1 MYGGK
6 NIMKKILIMDTTLR
20 DGEKVPG
27 AKLNMNE
34 QLKIAHQLQKM
45 KVDIIETSFPSLS
58 HNELE
63 GTKMIAQKVGNKT
76 TLCVPS
82 RAIRHDID
90 EVYNCLKNSYD
101 PIIHIVLG
109 SSDLYNGKNG
119 EQIFM
124 QNIDAI
130 KYAKSI
136 LPKVQYSF
144 TDASRQDFD
153 ELWNKIELAV
163 KAGADIINIPDTVS
177 FMVPDEYGEM
187 INKINYRLKNLN
199 KNTILSVHCHNDLG
213 LATANSLVAIKNGAD
228 KIECTINGIGER
240 AGNTALEEV
249 AMILKLHKK
258 YYNAY
263 TNLAAN
269 EINNTSKL
277 VSYLMGIDIQVNKPI
292 TGSNVFTHY
301 SNLRLKEIS
310 DSKNTY
316 EIIHP
321 EDIGIENSELVLTSR
336 SGEDALKKALV
347 KIGFDKFTGKEF
359 KKLFKS
365 FLELANKKK
374 EIYSY
379 DLLYLVEKNLEENG
393 EQQGEDLLEVKNK
406 LYELI
411 DIEVVSNILFSRADI
426 KIKQKDSVF
435 KGEGLGNGPVD
446 AVYTAIRD
454 VIKINIE
461 LGEYKIK
468 SVSKGKEALGK
479 VAIQVNYN
487 GKEYIA
493 KAVDT
498 DVVKASAYAFVNA
511 INSIIIDEE
520 TNTNA

>member
-1 MYGGK
+1 
-6 NIMKKILIMDTTLR
+6 MKKILIMDTTLR
-20 DGEKVPG
+20 DGEKIPG
-27 AKLNMNE
+27 AKLNINE
-34 QLKIAHQLQKM
+34 QLKIAYQLQKM

-58 HNELE
+58 HNDLE
-63 GTKMIAQKVGNKT
+63 ITKAIAQKVGTKT
-76 TLCVPS
+76 TISVPS
-82 RAIRHDID
+82 RAIRRDID
-90 EVYNCLKNSYD
+90 EVYNCIKNSYD

-109 SSDLYNGKNG
+109 SSDLYDGKNK

-144 TDASRQDFD
+144 TDASRQDF
-153 ELWNKIELAV
+153 ESLWGKIKLVVE
-163 KAGADIINIPDTVS
+163 AGANIINIPDTVS
-177 FMVPDEYGEM
+177 VMVPDEYGEM
-187 INKINYRLKNLN
+187 INKINYRLKNLD
-199 KNTILSVHCHNDLG
+199 KDIILSVHCHNDLG
-213 LATANSLVAIKNGAD
+213 LATANSLIAIKNGAD

-249 AMILKLHKK
+249 AMAIKLHKK

-263 TNLAAN
+263 TNIATN
-269 EINNTSKL
+269 EISNTSKL

-292 TGSNVFTHY
+292 TGSNAFAHY
-301 SNLRLKEIS
+301 SNLRMTEITNS
-310 DSKNTY
+310 ENTY

-336 SGEDALKKALV
+336 SGESAFKKGLA
-347 KIGFDKFTGKEF
+347 KIGFDKFSNKEF
-359 KKLFKS
+359 KNLFKN

-379 DLLYLVEKNLEENG
+379 DLLYLIEKNLEENS
-393 EQQGEDLLEVKNK
+393 EQGNEFLKFKNK

-411 DIEVVSNILFSRADI
+411 DIEVVSNILFSRATV
-426 KIKQKDSVF
+426 KIRKKDSVY
-435 KGEGLGNGPVD
+435 KGEGVGNGPVD

-461 LGEYKIK
+461 LREYKIK

-487 GKEYIA
+487 GKEYTA

-498 DVVKASAYAFVNA
+498 DVVRASAYAFVNA
-511 INSIIIDEE
+511 INSVIIGKE
-520 TNTNA
+520 TSETV

>member
-1 MYGGK
+1 
-6 NIMKKILIMDTTLR
+6 MKKILIMDTTLR

-27 AKLNMNE
+27 TKLNINE
-34 QLKIAHQLQKM
+34 QLKIAYQLQKM
-45 KVDIIETSFPSLS
+45 NVDVIETSFPSLS
-58 HNELE
+58 HNDLE
-63 GTKMIAQKVGNKT
+63 ATKIIAQKIGDKT
-76 TLCVPS
+76 TISIPS

-90 EVYNCLKNSYD
+90 EVYSCVKNSYD

-109 SSDLYNGKNG
+109 SSDLYNGKNK

-153 ELWNKIELAV
+153 ILWEKIKLVVE
-163 KAGADIINIPDTVS
+163 AGANIINIPDTVS
-177 FMVPDEYGEM
+177 VMVPDEYGEI
-187 INKINYRLKNLN
+187 INKINYRLKNLD
-199 KNTILSVHCHNDLG
+199 KDIILSVHCHNDLG
-213 LATANSLVAIKNGAD
+213 LATANSLIAIKNGAD
-228 KIECTINGIGER
+228 KIECTINGFGER

-249 AMILKLHKK
+249 AMALKLHKK

-263 TNLAAN
+263 TGLVTR

-277 VSYLMGIDIQVNKPI
+277 VSYLMGIDIQINKPI
-292 TGSNVFTHY
+292 TGSNVFSHY
-301 SNLRLKEIS
+301 SNLRMKEITNS
-310 DSKNTY
+310 ENTY

-321 EDIGIENSELVLTSR
+321 EDVGIENSELILTSR
-336 SGEDALKKALV
+336 SGESALKKGLA
-347 KIGFDKFTGKEF
+347 KIGFDRFTNKEF
-359 KKLFKS
+359 KNLFKE

-374 EIYSY
+374 EVYSY
-379 DLLYLVEKNLEENG
+379 DLLYLIEKNLEESSKQD
-393 EQQGEDLLEVKNK
+393 EEFLQVKNK

-411 DIEVVSNILFSRADI
+411 DIEVVSNILFSRATV
-426 KIKQKDSVF
+426 KIKRKDSVF
-435 KGEGLGNGPVD
+435 QGEGVGNGPVD

-454 VIKINIE
+454 VIKLNIE

-479 VAIQVNYN
+479 VDIQVIYKNKDYT
-487 GKEYIA
+487 A

-498 DVVKASAYAFVNA
+498 DVVRASAYAFVNA
-511 INSIIIDEE
+511 INSVIIDKE
-520 TNTNA
+520 TSKTV

>member
-1 MYGGK
+1 
-6 NIMKKILIMDTTLR
+6 MKKILIMDTTLR

-27 AKLNMNE
+27 TKLNINE
-34 QLKIAHQLQKM
+34 QLKIAYQLQKM

-58 HNELE
+58 HNDLE
-63 GTKMIAQKVGNKT
+63 TTKMIAQKVGNKT
-76 TLCVPS
+76 TICVPS

-90 EVYNCLKNSYD
+90 EVYNCVKNSYD

-187 INKINYRLKNLN
+187 INKINYRLKNLD
-199 KNTILSVHCHNDLG
+199 KNVILSVHCHNDLG

-249 AMILKLHKK
+249 VMILKLHKK

-269 EINNTSKL
+269 EISNTSKL
-277 VSYLMGIDIQVNKPI
+277 ISYLMGIDIQVNKPI

-301 SNLRLKEIS
+301 SNLRMKEIT

-336 SGEDALKKALV
+336 SGEDALKKGLA
-347 KIGFDKFTGKEF
+347 KIGFDKFTGKEL
-359 KKLFKS
+359 KNLFKN
-365 FLELANKKK
+365 FLDLANKKK

-379 DLLYLVEKNLEENG
+379 DLLYLVEKNLEENST
-393 EQQGEDLLEVKNK
+393 QGDEFLKFKNK

-411 DIEVVSNILFSRADI
+411 DIEVVSNILFSRATV

-479 VAIQVNYN
+479 VAIQVIYS
-487 GKEYIA
+487 GKDYTA

-498 DVVKASAYAFVNA
+498 DVVRASAYAFVNA

-520 TNTNA
+520 TSKNNA